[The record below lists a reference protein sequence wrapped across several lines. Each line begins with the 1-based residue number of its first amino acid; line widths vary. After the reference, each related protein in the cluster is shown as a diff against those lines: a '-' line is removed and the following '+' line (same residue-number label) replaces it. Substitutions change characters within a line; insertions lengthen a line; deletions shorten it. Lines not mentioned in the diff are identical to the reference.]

1 MRVIIHCAL
10 DLSFLS
16 VTVTGMF
23 GVVLGKCSASCS
35 LYTLYYL
42 SCSLPIHASM
52 LLSSQILLIKSKQTN
67 RNVLLFT
74 SGQNFKLSSEGS
86 DFQRCSLLK
95 SSTTVVMRIY
105 KYLVPEEHEPLF
117 WANTMHYC
125 DITCVF

>member
-1 MRVIIHCAL
+1 MRVIIHCVL

-35 LYTLYYL
+35 LYYL

-74 SGQNFKLSSEGS
+74 AGQNFKLSSEGS

-117 WANTMHYC
+117 
-125 DITCVF
+125 